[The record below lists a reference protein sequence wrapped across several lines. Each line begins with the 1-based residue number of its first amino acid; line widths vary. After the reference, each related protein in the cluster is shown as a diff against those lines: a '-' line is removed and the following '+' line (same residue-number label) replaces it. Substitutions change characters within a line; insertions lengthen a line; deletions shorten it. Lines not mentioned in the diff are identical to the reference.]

1 MNELNTIVELNECIK
16 FNEDNLDQ
24 FYKLE
29 VNLYNEDESAFDNTT
44 MIM

>member
-29 VNLYNEDESAFDNTT
+29 VNLYNEDESVFDNTT